1 MNINTSRID
10 AILPDSPDVFVVL
23 DARQDIRF
31 SSHPLVTGPP
41 YIRFYAGAA
50 ILVNDIK
57 VIMATHWWLNCIHF
71 CIISIRINIL
81 KRNVCQERRTTC
93 WFSSIIFAESK
104 RNLQRIFYIFSQRW
118 YHYPTMQSLRYGYM
132 GDDSSTRNDKIT
144 HHFNLFDV
152 EVLLHPHDWFKK
164 IWKYWICSIYK
175 K

>member
-57 VIMATHWWLNCIHF
+57 VIMATH
-71 CIISIRINIL
+71 
-81 KRNVCQERRTTC
+81 
-93 WFSSIIFAESK
+93 
-104 RNLQRIFYIFSQRW
+104 
-118 YHYPTMQSLRYGYM
+118 
-132 GDDSSTRNDKIT
+132 
-144 HHFNLFDV
+144 
-152 EVLLHPHDWFKK
+152 
-164 IWKYWICSIYK
+164 
-175 K
+175 